1 MQKTWCFDSFLP
13 LTGWTGDFTL
23 KQKPVNLEYEIL
35 IEKAPSAAAGV
46 FGVRRPAAELERE
59 EEPGW

>member
-1 MQKTWCFDSFLP
+1 MKNVMFWLFSASDWLNRWLQ
-13 LTGWTGDFTL
+13 L

-35 IEKAPSAAAGV
+35 SEKAPSAAAGV